1 MILHNI
7 TNVYNVG
14 CSIDID
20 EVVKKVILT
29 ILMKVFMELRG

>member
-20 EVVKKVILT
+20 YVVKKVVLT
-29 ILMKVFMELRG
+29 ILMKIFMELRG

>member
-14 CSIDID
+14 CSFDID

-29 ILMKVFMELRG
+29 ILMKVFMEVR